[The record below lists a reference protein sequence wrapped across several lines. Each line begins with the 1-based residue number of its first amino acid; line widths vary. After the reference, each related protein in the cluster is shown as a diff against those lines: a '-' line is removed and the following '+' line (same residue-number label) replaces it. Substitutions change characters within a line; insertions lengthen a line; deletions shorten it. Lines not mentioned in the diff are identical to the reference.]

1 MKALAEGVGG
11 VSATAN
17 PIANSSGSV
26 TNQAIQVLQGPYVT
40 NTYGGGVSCQGTT
53 MNMTPYIQF
62 ADSRKDPWEDFYNE
76 PQYNM
81 SDFTGRTTKQT
92 VTVKN
97 YPWES
102 WYDDRTK
109 ADGTRWFEDGDD
121 IQIEIDVD
129 GPDGV
134 PDQVSGGS
142 LEPIWYKPVRTDMR
156 ANQSFNIGLSATLSI
171 PLNRGMQRRC
181 KEAAEAQIAHQVQ
194 LTSNKRLDFEI
205 ARLKN
210 CGELKK
216 AGIFFHPASPY
227 HSVCADVV
235 VTAPGGQ
242 IIPHQHTMPKP
253 KWTDPNSTSSSGVE
267 VLSSPDNGLPTLR
280 IGSVSEESSPSSSE
294 LSSESSSQQVS
305 PPSEEGQQ

>member
-1 MKALAEGVGG
+1 
-11 VSATAN
+11 
-17 PIANSSGSV
+17 
-26 TNQAIQVLQGPYVT
+26 
-40 NTYGGGVSCQGTT
+40 
-53 MNMTPYIQF
+53 
-62 ADSRKDPWEDFYNE
+62 
-76 PQYNM
+76 
-81 SDFTGRTTKQT
+81 
-92 VTVKN
+92 
-97 YPWES
+97 
-102 WYDDRTK
+102 
-109 ADGTRWFEDGDD
+109 
-121 IQIEIDVD
+121 
-129 GPDGV
+129 
-134 PDQVSGGS
+134 
-142 LEPIWYKPVRTDMR
+142 MR

-253 KWTDPNSTSSSGVE
+253 KWVDPSTSSSGVE

-305 PPSEEGQQ
+305 PPSKEGQQ